1 MDLPIEAQDGV
12 KASTRA
18 KYPERLQREGYFEKL
33 HQIEKVVFPPQVF
46 ISPDM
51 VIMSI

>member
-18 KYPERLQREGYFEKL
+18 KYLEILQQEGYIEKL
-33 HQIEKVVFPPQVF
+33 HQIEKVVFPTQV
-46 ISPDM
+46 SL
-51 VIMSI
+51 VLT